1 MAESSFDLELLSQED
16 LVVAALRKLL
26 RTYAELG
33 RREEATKDFL
43 RTLCGFSMETRVW
56 FNLWESGGA
65 QRFTDILRFSGRSRS
80 KLSDILRKLLKAGLV
95 RMVENRYQAVSPAWL
110 VCICEPDRNKLMENF
125 KKGVLKREPV
135 L

>member
-16 LVVAALRKLL
+16 LIVAALRKLL

-33 RREEATKDFL
+33 RREEATKELL
-43 RTLCGFSMETRVW
+43 RTLCGFSPETQLW
-56 FNLWESGGA
+56 FTLLESGGA

-80 KLSDILRKLLKAGLV
+80 KLSDILRELLKVGLV

-110 VCICEPDRNKLMENF
+110 VRICEPNRRKT
-125 KKGVLKREPV
+125 
-135 L
+135 